1 MAERE
6 SLRLITSEA
15 ELRVGILVEVRRGQH
30 PGRYLLL
37 SPVQALCGEVIC
49 TGNASWK
56 MAPEPATPGK
66 KIGCL
71 CTAIYFRVAYEVRPF
86 QDDEDEQERRR
97 RDDQQLAADRAGVA
111 AQMRNFLR
119 KERARE

>member
-86 QDDEDEQERRR
+86 QDDEADREDARKRDENEAAKRAAWDKHFADRERR
-97 RDDQQLAADRAGVA
+97 G
-111 AQMRNFLR
+111 
-119 KERARE
+119 AR